1 MRRRRG
7 DHHVP
12 TTDDD
17 DPTASI
23 VVVREDDGRNDAG
36 KTAATR
42 GLVRADEMNE
52 WLSGD
57 AVPLIL
63 THDSERGISGI
74 LSATDARERAR
85 MTTRRGG
92 NTTRRCD

>member
-7 DHHVP
+7 DHAP

-23 VVVREDDGRNDAG
+23 VVVREDSGRNDAG

-42 GLVRADEMNE
+42 GLVRADEMH
-52 WLSGD
+52 G
-57 AVPLIL
+57 
-63 THDSERGISGI
+63 
-74 LSATDARERAR
+74 
-85 MTTRRGG
+85 
-92 NTTRRCD
+92 

>member
-7 DHHVP
+7 DHAP

-23 VVVREDDGRNDAG
+23 VVVREDSGRNDAG

-42 GLVRADEMNE
+42 GLVRADEM
-52 WLSGD
+52 
-57 AVPLIL
+57 
-63 THDSERGISGI
+63 RG
-74 LSATDARERAR
+74 
-85 MTTRRGG
+85 
-92 NTTRRCD
+92 